1 MKRLALASTVLL
13 FAQLHAQEVEWSAP
27 VTGKP
32 TSIFFHDFT
41 QTPILETGKS
51 WTGMDNENHKVAWS
65 INKSA
70 KNETLKKVSKVNALS
85 GSKDNEVKGLI
96 QEDYRE
102 IDGTQ
107 FAFVSGVIVDVVN
120 GQAVVGS
127 ESTPCKLLQEDIIP
141 SMNAVLFKVEI
152 ESKEMVYAVDLESDN
167 VLWKTQLSEISKG
180 KSLMKGF
187 VATQTG
193 DANTFT
199 SPTRFVPGVDKNG
212 NIIYANGKFLYLLN
226 KSNGSVKWKNECNP
240 GKFIIDKTGKFIYV
254 VERVGALAI
263 SGAPLGKKMS
273 CLFADNG
280 NKRWSEPMKLEG
292 SFTDLIELNDRQIVV
307 ATMTNIDV
315 YDLAS
320 AKPVW
325 KKPYSMPFFKSVENT
340 KDGLLVYYGNKMNLI
355 NPVDGKPVWSKP
367 VELEDVDNTISA
379 QVRKDYNQTFAIFTN
394 SKFVVFDKNTN
405 KKKWSMGLSKGD
417 RVAFDDVNGKALVI
431 SGKKIYVLTP
441 DADAKKPAAVE
452 AKLTAADEL
461 VGYQV
466 SDNGYFIY
474 GAKEFIMVSKD
485 GKVLEQKVYPQLKTG
500 RWANAAMIASEIG
513 SGIMSAR
520 FVDGNGNATGG
531 VFCDAET
538 AEQSARAYDE
548 LVKQRHEMKAN
559 AKQKKAV
566 RSSDNVA
573 VFMTSQKANGQEQVA
588 LALVDKNTG
597 KEIKTFQFSND
608 RDVVYEIDFNTNHVY
623 FVEGGK
629 LTSMKF

>member
-51 WTGMDNENHKVAWS
+51 WTGMDDENHKVAWS

>member
-51 WTGMDNENHKVAWS
+51 WIGMDNENHKVAWS

-102 IDGTQ
+102 INGTQ

>member
-452 AKLTAADEL
+452 AKLTAAEEL

>member
-70 KNETLKKVSKVNALS
+70 KNEALKKVSKVNALS

-452 AKLTAADEL
+452 AKLTAAEEL